1 MISFTL
7 MFETLRPKQWYKNI
21 VVLAGIVFSFN
32 LFNYSIYGDVFFAF
46 MVFCLLSGSVY
57 TINDIVDRKKD
68 KIHPLKSKRPIAS
81 GRLKLYDAKVFSIIT
96 VIISLAFSF
105 YMNVQFGLAALSYF
119 ILNIF
124 YSFFLKNYAI
134 IDVLLISIFFVI
146 RAVAGCVVINVS
158 ISPWLILCSFFLA
171 LFLAL
176 GKRRNEVQSL
186 GSNAK
191 NHRPVLT
198 QYSLKM
204 IDKMVTVN
212 IIVLIVSYTMY
223 TFLSIDKNMIMTV
236 PFIVF
241 GLLRYIH
248 LSHKETSP
256 SEIEALLLD
265 KPSVINMFIWS
276 F

>member
-1 MISFTL
+1 